1 MRRKGVVP
9 DYTITEEPET
19 PSPAYGLTL
28 EELVIPL
35 EYEEPVYATVD
46 GDDKDN
52 NHDEDKPTLP
62 PRVAV
67 LSTKSRNKPASYKN
81 KFLGK

>member
-1 MRRKGVVP
+1 MP
-9 DYTITEEPET
+9 DYTMSEEPET

-28 EELVIPL
+28 EELVIPV
-35 EYEEPVYATVD
+35 EYEEPVYATVS
-46 GDDKDN
+46 GDDKDVN
-52 NHDEDKPTLP
+52 DDEIKPSLP

-67 LSTKSRNKPASYKN
+67 LSTKPRNKPASYKN